1 MQGRKVTPRADNQY
15 FVISGQYIWAGCRLP
30 RKSHLAVKFPLEIH
44 PGLYIALICGAQL
57 IFSCMSLTDRPI
69 CRQIVIHKS
78 QSARKGGCQRTATRT
93 YLHWL
98 QFIFRA
104 SEWVNSYFT
113 LLNVPLCQMRNTKWW
128 IKTFHIFILTWSF
141 GLFGYICTFVIHPDV
156 RVGSRITLLC
166 WKWNLCPA
174 LTVLISPHQKT
185 ILSSTSPEKVDG
197 GQRGNQPTNQAV

>member
-1 MQGRKVTPRADNQY
+1 MGNIFGRAADCQEK
-15 FVISGQYIWAGCRLP
+15 R
-30 RKSHLAVKFPLEIH
+30 HLAVKFPLEIH
-44 PGLYIALICGAQL
+44 PGKRLYAVQCLYIAVICGAQL
-57 IFSCMSLTDRPI
+57 IFSCMSLTERPI

-141 GLFGYICTFVIHPDV
+141 GLFGYMTALPCGLYICNTSGCPGGLQDYSPLLKVKPLPCLDRLDIASPKNYLILHLP
-156 RVGSRITLLC
+156 RKSR
-166 WKWNLCPA
+166 WRPK
-174 LTVLISPHQKT
+174 
-185 ILSSTSPEKVDG
+185 
-197 GQRGNQPTNQAV
+197 R

>member
-1 MQGRKVTPRADNQY
+1 MCWADRGILTSKLSVCIIFTSY
-15 FVISGQYIWAGCRLP
+15 FV
-30 RKSHLAVKFPLEIH
+30 HLLDSVLYAVQC
-44 PGLYIALICGAQL
+44 LYIALICGAQL
-57 IFSCMSLTDRPI
+57 IFSCMSLTERPI

-141 GLFGYICTFVIHPDV
+141 GLFGYMTALPCGLYICNTSGWAP
-156 RVGSRITLLC
+156 GL
-166 WKWNLCPA
+166 
-174 LTVLISPHQKT
+174 
-185 ILSSTSPEKVDG
+185 LSSVESETFALPWPSWYRLTQKLSYPPPPQKKSMAAKEVT
-197 GQRGNQPTNQAV
+197 NQPTRL

>member
-1 MQGRKVTPRADNQY
+1 MSGRAADCQE
-15 FVISGQYIWAGCRLP
+15 
-30 RKSHLAVKFPLEIH
+30 KSHLAVKFPLEIH

-57 IFSCMSLTDRPI
+57 IFSCMSLTERPI

-128 IKTFHIFILTWSF
+128 IKTFHIFILTLSF
-141 GLFGYICTFVIHPDV
+141 GLFGLMTALPCGLYICDTSVCPGRLQDYSPLLKVKPLPCLDRLDIASQKNYLILHLP
-156 RVGSRITLLC
+156 RKSR
-166 WKWNLCPA
+166 WRPK
-174 LTVLISPHQKT
+174 
-185 ILSSTSPEKVDG
+185 
-197 GQRGNQPTNQAV
+197 R